1 MTDYA
6 STDSA
11 SPRSQLPSHPKNR
24 YKPKSSFFSFSCVFI
39 ILHTSLLIANR
50 LVPSGGH
57 HGRLSAPTDWRRKDH
72 PRDTTPPHSFQLIR
86 HRHSIKSQK
95 ACEPEQTVYTPGSSL
110 RGNSHRGA
118 ELLNGVGSC
127 QGQTSS

>member
-1 MTDYA
+1 M
-6 STDSA
+6 
-11 SPRSQLPSHPKNR
+11 RLHNPSHLFADSEQITAER
-24 YKPKSSFFSFSCVFI
+24 
-39 ILHTSLLIANR
+39 
-50 LVPSGGH
+50 GH

-95 ACEPEQTVYTPGSSL
+95 ACEPEQTVYTPGSTL

-127 QGQTSS
+127 QVRPQADRAHTRRSAPTTRHT